1 MYDLK
6 AGDKVDIYFNL
17 HKNCYSVK
25 KKGKVVYHLYEDEEL
40 TLENVEF
47 VVGKKGRER
56 VLKEKRK
63 NVHAYVRG
71 IISDKKV
78 KNSTEV
84 SYDPYVADTFFLM
97 RSYIQAAGK
106 AAHMIYQAPSVLIKD
121 GRVYI

>member
-25 KKGKVVYHLYEDEEL
+25 KKGKVVHHLYEDEEL
-40 TLENVEF
+40 TLEFVKF

-78 KNSTEV
+78 ENNTEV
-84 SYDPYVADTFFLM
+84 SYNPYVADSFFLCGE
-97 RSYIQAAGK
+97 SALI
-106 AAHMIYQAPSVLIKD
+106 HLAPSVLFKD
-121 GRVYI
+121 GKAYV